1 MRAENRTAVAIKSDS
16 MMMSCLFLYSRVVV
30 PTRMISVGIIKILL
44 TTQITIS
51 VSVDD
56 KLRVVVVL
64 GIKDLITVLIG

>member
-1 MRAENRTAVAIKSDS
+1 MRAENRTAVAIKCDS